1 MATSPGLFF
10 WQDKLGRTNP
20 HCVVFNFKITGAKAV
35 SQLPAGL
42 PVLTS
47 FDAIASQA
55 VIDDFLG
62 TTNEFLLAAFDA
74 TAMGTDAFACIVN
87 MAGQVDT
94 LYAVEA
100 YFDDGTQ
107 VANAIAAAGL
117 TASTLAYEA
126 ATGANGNMAV
136 RVVLTGLDAATSGIL
151 SIKMYFKSK

>member
-1 MATSPGLFF
+1 MASTSNADVLQTFKRVYGDLTNLLPDD
-10 WQDKLGRTNP
+10 QPLGKFIP
-20 HCVVFNFKITGAKAV
+20 FSEKQKVGEKYVEAV
-35 SQLPAGL
+35 
-42 PVLTS
+42 VLT
-47 FDAIASQA
+47 
-55 VIDDFLG
+55 
-62 TTNEFLLAAFDA
+62 NEVGWTLSDS
-74 TAMGTDAFACIVN
+74 TDAFACIVN

-107 VANAIAAAGL
+107 VANAIAANGL